1 MKEKPQATVK
11 DYDQGTIEDLLQE
24 IGAANLLTIGIFL
37 YYAFHDRLVS
47 AWESQRPCKCSV
59 LQVESC

>member
-24 IGAANLLTIGIFL
+24 IGAANLLTIGIFFIL
-37 YYAFHDRLVS
+37 RISRSFG
-47 AWESQRPCKCSV
+47 KCLGITKV
-59 LQVESC
+59 L